1 MTFSWT
7 PYASLSSGDVKKGIR
22 HESSCPRSHRRTR
35 FGAGGV
41 RANTPLEQSRLRQG
55 KDEVGSEGWSGQERR
70 MRCCGA
76 CEDRRQKVTTAA
88 SPKRTVCK
96 QARRLPLSVPA
107 LAPMSASGPF
117 FMQTCD
123 RTSLFWATRSRT
135 YNDASI
141 SIACSRHK
149 ALQLAYLN
157 ASWLLPDLICKL
169 LKTCGVDEPQS
180 IRRALLDKMC
190 SFEFNKGLG

>member
-22 HESSCPRSHRRTR
+22 HESSCPRSHRRAR

-76 CEDRRQKVTTAA
+76 CEDRRQKVTTARVP
-88 SPKRTVCK
+88 S
-96 QARRLPLSVPA
+96 ARFA
-107 LAPMSASGPF
+107 
-117 FMQTCD
+117 
-123 RTSLFWATRSRT
+123 
-135 YNDASI
+135 
-141 SIACSRHK
+141 SRHVVSP
-149 ALQLAYLN
+149 YLCLR
-157 ASWLLPDLICKL
+157 WPRC
-169 LKTCGVDEPQS
+169 PH
-180 IRRALLDKMC
+180 R
-190 SFEFNKGLG
+190 GL